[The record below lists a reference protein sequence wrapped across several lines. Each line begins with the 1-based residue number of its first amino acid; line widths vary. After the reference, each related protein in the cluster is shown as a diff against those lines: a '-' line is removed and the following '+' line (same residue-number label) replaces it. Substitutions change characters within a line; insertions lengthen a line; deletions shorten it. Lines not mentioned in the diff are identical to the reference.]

1 MGIDASKVPQ
11 ITLHDGSRIPCIGMG
26 TFGSDRVGPDEVA
39 GAVAGAIRAG
49 YRLFDCAACYGNE
62 AQIGQVFQA
71 AFDEG
76 VVGRRELYIMTKVWN
91 DMHRDVEKACR
102 KSIEDLRCGYVDMYF
117 IHWPFPNYH
126 APHCDVDARNP
137 DAKPFSA
144 AEFVDTYRQCEA
156 LVDKGLVRHIGIS
169 NMTIPKLEAVLDQLR
184 IPPAACEIEL
194 HPCFQQQ
201 ELFDYLNAHHIQPVG
216 YMPIGSP
223 RRPERDIVE
232 TDIADLELPEM
243 RAIAQAHGVHPAIIA
258 LKWAV
263 QRGQIPIPFSIH
275 NYIANLECTMT
286 EPLTEEEMRTIGTLE
301 RHNRL
306 VKGQV
311 FLWPGA
317 KDWNDLWDEDGR
329 IVDCADAEEN

>member
-76 VVGRRELYIMTKVWN
+76 VVGRKGLYIMTKVWN

-137 DAKPFSA
+137 DSKPFSVE
-144 AEFVDTYRQCEA
+144 EFLDTYRQCEA

-169 NMTIPKLEAVLDQLR
+169 NMTIPKLEAVLDKLR

-201 ELFDYLNAHHIQPVG
+201 ELFDYLTARHIQPVG

-243 RAIAQAHGVHPAIIA
+243 QAIAKAHGVHPAIIA
-258 LKWAV
+258 LKWAL

-275 NYIANLECTMT
+275 NYAANLACTLT
-286 EPLTEEEMRTIGTLE
+286 EPLTGEEMRTIGALE
-301 RHNRL
+301 RNNRL

-317 KDWNDLWDEDGR
+317 GDWHDLWDEEGS
-329 IVDCADAEEN
+329 IVGGG

>member
-1 MGIDASKVPQ
+1 
-11 ITLHDGSRIPCIGMG
+11 
-26 TFGSDRVGPDEVA
+26 
-39 GAVAGAIRAG
+39 
-49 YRLFDCAACYGNE
+49 
-62 AQIGQVFQA
+62 
-71 AFDEG
+71 
-76 VVGRRELYIMTKVWN
+76 
-91 DMHRDVEKACR
+91 
-102 KSIEDLRCGYVDMYF
+102 
-117 IHWPFPNYH
+117 
-126 APHCDVDARNP
+126 
-137 DAKPFSA
+137 
-144 AEFVDTYRQCEA
+144 
-156 LVDKGLVRHIGIS
+156 
-169 NMTIPKLEAVLDQLR
+169 MTIPKLEAVLGRLR
-184 IPPAACEIEL
+184 IPPTACEIEL

-317 KDWNDLWDEDGR
+317 KDWNDLWDEEGR

>member
-76 VVGRRELYIMTKVWN
+76 VVERKDLYIMTKVWN
-91 DMHRDVEKACR
+91 DMHRDVETACR
-102 KSIEDLRCGYVDMYF
+102 KSIADLRCGYVDMYF

-137 DAKPFSA
+137 DSKPFSVE
-144 AEFVDTYRQCEA
+144 EFLDTYRQCEA
-156 LVDKGLVRHIGIS
+156 LVDKGLIRHIGIS
-169 NMTIPKLEAVLDQLR
+169 NMTIPKLEAVLGRLR
-184 IPPAACEIEL
+184 IPPTACEIEL

-317 KDWNDLWDEDGR
+317 KDWNDLWDEEGR

>member
-1 MGIDASKVPQ
+1 MAIDASKVPQ
-11 ITLHDGSRIPCIGMG
+11 ITLPNGGSIPCIGMG
-26 TFGSDRVGPDEVA
+26 TFGSDRVSAEEVAAAVA
-39 GAVAGAIRAG
+39 GAVRAG

-76 VVGRRELYIMTKVWN
+76 VVERKDLYIMTKVWN
-91 DMHRDVEKACR
+91 DMHRDVETACR
-102 KSIEDLRCGYVDMYF
+102 KSIADLRCGYVDMYF

-137 DAKPFSA
+137 DSKPFSVE
-144 AEFVDTYRQCEA
+144 EFWDTYRQCEA
-156 LVDKGLVRHIGIS
+156 LVDKGLIRHIGIS
-169 NMTIPKLEAVLDQLR
+169 NMTIPKLEAVLGRLR
-184 IPPAACEIEL
+184 IPPTACEIEL

-317 KDWNDLWDEDGR
+317 KDWNDLWDEEGR